1 MEILFMVFM
10 VFVSI
15 TTLFAVLVVLRD
27 IVKEIANS
35 KRKSASD
42 KVEPVKEQVAKISE
56 PIIVETPAPACEPT
70 EEPKV
75 KDTAV
80 LEEIA
85 TSVDTKISF
94 SAGEVKTLDEKYNA
108 LSKKDKKRYDEIVN
122 YAKSVEGNRC
132 FKNDRYE
139 EYKVGTNRLV
149 RMLIKRGVIVCEFIL
164 HNSDFRN
171 YVNQNK
177 ISVKQSATTI
187 KVLDD
192 SSVAVA
198 KNSIDIAVAEIK
210 KEKEFKKQLARE
222 KRRAR
227 NQNKA

>member
-75 KDTAV
+75 EDTAV

-132 FKNDRYE
+132 FKNDKYE

>member
-75 KDTAV
+75 EDTAV

-132 FKNDRYE
+132 FKNDKYE

-222 KRRAR
+222 KRRAK

>member
-75 KDTAV
+75 EDTAV

-94 SAGEVKTLDEKYNA
+94 SAGEVKTLVEKYNA

-164 HNSDFRN
+164 HNSDFKN

-198 KNSIDIAVAEIK
+198 KSSIDIAVAEIK

-222 KRRAR
+222 KRRAK

>member
-35 KRKSASD
+35 KHKSASD

-75 KDTAV
+75 EDTAV

-132 FKNDRYE
+132 FKNDKYE